1 MANLVDLGAYKS
13 YSNISSTN
21 HDAKLNTLISHVS
34 ALIKTYCNRSFLD
47 YYSTN
52 KVEYF
57 NGGGHDFIYLT
68 EIPIKEIVSVEERK
82 SNRLDKNTVEDN
94 LANAENYH
102 LLISNTPQCSD
113 TTKATES
120 ACHAVTYTGSGLD
133 DITFNPY
140 QSDTLKGEVGRKYKV
155 ALEATGTPDTFKW
168 SRDGGSNWYKT
179 GIKITGAAQALENGL
194 TVTFGATTGHTAGDT
209 WDFTANRWTG
219 ACSAT
224 GYTNEADCTST
235 GNFWVAEPQYM
246 FDAESDRV
254 VRLGV
259 LGNASAFPA
268 GPDTIRVTYTGGYS
282 STPEDLK
289 LAAFDLVT
297 YYFKK
302 ESTPHKSV
310 SAGITLSSRTTPT
323 DKPSDFPA
331 HIKRILDLY
340 RSV

>member
-1 MANLVDLGAYKS
+1 MANLVDLGAYKA
-13 YSNISSTN
+13 YSNINSTN
-21 HDAKLNTLISHVS
+21 NDAKLNQLIIHVS

-47 YYSTN
+47 YYTTN
-52 KVEYF
+52 RVEYF

-102 LLISNTPQCSD
+102 LLISSTPQCSD
-113 TTKATES
+113 TAKTTES
-120 ACHAVTYTGSGLD
+120 ACHAVTYTGSGVN
-133 DITFNPY
+133 DITLSSF
-140 QSDTLKGEVGRKYKV
+140 QSNTAKGEVGRKYKV

-179 GIKITGAAQALENGL
+179 GINITGTAQTLENSL

-209 WDFTANRWTG
+209 WEFTANRWTG

-259 LGNASAFPA
+259 LGKADAFPE
-268 GPDTIRVTYTGGYS
+268 GPDTVRVTYTGGYAT
-282 STPEDLK
+282 TPADLK
-289 LAAFDLVT
+289 LATFDLVT
-297 YYFKK
+297 YYYKK
-302 ESTPHKSV
+302 ESTPQKAV
-310 SAGITLSSRTTPT
+310 SAGITLSSRSTPT